1 MSGRVFVDTNI
12 LAYAYD
18 VDSGSKH
25 QRARTLVD
33 QLFHS
38 GLGVISTQVLQE
50 LVFFVRRKSR
60 RPLSLPETA
69 RLVDDLLS
77 WHLVVNDGESVLR
90 ALGLEDRYKVSFWD
104 ALILQ
109 AAERGDA
116 GVIYSEDL
124 SHGRR
129 YGSVRVMNPLK

>member
-124 SHGRR
+124 SHGQR